1 MLQHVK
7 RQQTEAAP
15 AAAAAADRK
24 GLKRQ
29 VKKKKS
35 EKLAREVEMRDE
47 QWQPLR
53 GAVGVALW
61 QVRG

>member
-29 VKKKKS
+29 VKKKS

-53 GAVGVALW
+53 GEVGVAYG
-61 QVRG
+61 R